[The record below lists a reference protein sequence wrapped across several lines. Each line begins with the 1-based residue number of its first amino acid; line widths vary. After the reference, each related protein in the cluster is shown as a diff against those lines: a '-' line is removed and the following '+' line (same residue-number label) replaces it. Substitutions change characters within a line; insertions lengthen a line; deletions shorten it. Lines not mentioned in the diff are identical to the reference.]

1 MGIVYGQII
10 ANNYFTT
17 SLTKQNI
24 KAKSTSLITLRAL
37 FITTTQDYS
46 FNTSSSEKNV
56 SINSLLA
63 NILFAFS
70 DRFCLRWFES
80 L

>member
-17 SLTKQNI
+17 SLTKQDI

-37 FITTTQDYS
+37 SIITSQGYS
-46 FNTSSSEKNV
+46 FNTSSLEKKP

-63 NILFAFS
+63 NVPFAFS